1 MIMEN
6 KIEQTTFQP
15 LLDLSVCFRGLYL
28 YGVHSHQL
36 VSKSTFSQDHE
47 FLAEIYEFAEAS
59 YDRLVERH
67 IGTVNT
73 SGVDFISLT
82 NKSIEKVK
90 SLKQTVSENK
100 EYFEEILRFSTYI
113 LQELNKVAKS
123 PSISVGTQNMIA
135 DIADQLEVLRY
146 KIKRRVS

>member
-1 MIMEN
+1 MEMRL
-6 KIEQTTFQP
+6 EQPQQP
-15 LLDLSVCFRGLYL
+15 LLDLAVCFRGMYL
-28 YGVHSHQL
+28 YSVQAHQL
-36 VSKSTFSQDHE
+36 ASKSTFIQDHE
-47 FLAEIYEFAEAS
+47 FLADIYSFAESS

-67 IGTVNT
+67 IGTVSS

-82 NKSIEKVK
+82 NKSVDKVK
-90 SLKQTVSENK
+90 SLKQIVSENK

-146 KIKRRVS
+146 KIKRRIS